1 MKIKIILI
9 SVFLLF
15 SLSSCQKNADYKT
28 DNFFAMDTFIT
39 TRAEAGSN
47 ESEILKNTIT
57 EIEKVFSKT
66 LAGSDIYNINSSSVT
81 VVSDECADILMRLTE
96 ISQKTSGAFNPCMEP
111 IVSLW
116 DITGKKY
123 IPSDQEINSLLSY
136 CEPDSFVI
144 SQNTVTKKYPETKL
158 DLGAAIK
165 GYAAQ
170 KAIDNIKNEG
180 IQNAMVSIGGN
191 IAVCGHSES
200 IENAWRVGITN
211 PFSPDTIAGYI
222 DCTNT
227 IISVSGDYERYFE
240 KDGVIYHHIF
250 NPHTGKPASNDIKSV
265 AVISPDGLVSD
276 SLSTALFVMGKDKA
290 LEFYKTSD
298 FDFEAIIFTKDKN
311 VYVTDGIASS
321 FILIEKSGL
330 KLKQKSE

>member
-1 MKIKIILI
+1 MKIKVILI

-15 SLSSCQKNADYKT
+15 SLSSCQKKADYKT
-28 DNFFAMDTFIT
+28 DNFFAMDTFVSVK
-39 TRAEAGSN
+39 AET
-47 ESEILKNTIT
+47 ESDETEIIENTIT

-66 LAGSDIYNINSSSVT
+66 LSGSDIHNINCSSVAI
-81 VVSDECADILMRLTE
+81 VSDECTDILMRITE
-96 ISQKTSGAFNPCMEP
+96 ISEKTYGAFNPCMEP

-116 DITGKKY
+116 DITGNKY
-123 IPSDQEINSLLSY
+123 VPADEEINCLLSY
-136 CEPDSFVI
+136 CEPESFVV
-144 SQNTVTKKYPETKL
+144 SQNTVTKKHPETKL
-158 DLGAAIK
+158 DLGAAVK

-180 IQNAMVSIGGN
+180 VQNAMVSIGGN

-200 IENAWRVGITN
+200 LPNAWRVGITN

-222 DCTNT
+222 DCTDT

-240 KDGVIYHHIF
+240 KDGAIYHHIF
-250 NPHTGKPASNDIKSV
+250 NPHTGKPANNDIKSV

-276 SLSTALFVMGKDKA
+276 SLSTALFIMGKDKA

-298 FDFEAIIFTKDKN
+298 YDFEAIIFTKDKN
-311 VYVTDGIASS
+311 VYVTDGISSS
-321 FILIEKSGL
+321 FILIEESGL
-330 KLKQKSE
+330 NLKQKSK